1 MKKDV
6 AYILAILIV
15 VTLLFKQ
22 CSNKEVIKEVETTD
36 TIKKVIPKV
45 LVIPEIKGEI
55 KLKDSLIPLKKLTE
69 KAEKFKYLTKRLKE
83 KLLKAD
89 DSISRLNV
97 ILHSWKIREYNK
109 TFSDSLVDI
118 KVNSIASGF
127 IYNQVIDYT
136 LKERNAILND
146 TTIYITKTV
155 KEYIKPK
162 RIIFGGG
169 GVNTKG
175 TFEASLLL
183 KNRKNLIFGVGYD
196 SEENINAKVYIPLF
210 KY

>member
-15 VTLLFKQ
+15 VILLFKQ
-22 CSNKEVIKEVETTD
+22 CNNKQVIKEVETTD

-69 KAEKFKYLTKRLKE
+69 NHEKFKYLTKRLKE

-89 DSISRLNV
+89 DSIKRLNTFLEA
-97 ILHSWKIREYNK
+97 IKLREYKK
-109 TFSDSLVDI
+109 TYSDSLTEISVRSM
-118 KVNSIASGF
+118 VSGF
-127 IYNQVIDYT
+127 LYDQDITYK
-136 LKERNAILND
+136 LLEREVKYLD
-146 TTIYITKTV
+146 TTIYITKTIDHFP
-155 KEYIKPK
+155 EPK
-162 RIIFGGG
+162 RMVFAGG

-183 KNRKNLIFGVGYD
+183 KNRKNLIFGLGYD